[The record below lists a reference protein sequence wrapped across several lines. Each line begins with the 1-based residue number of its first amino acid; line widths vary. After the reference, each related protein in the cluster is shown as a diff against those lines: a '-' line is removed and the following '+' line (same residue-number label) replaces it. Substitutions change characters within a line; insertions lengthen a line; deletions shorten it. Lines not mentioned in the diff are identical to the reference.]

1 MDAPRHP
8 ASRPSREVALIRIIT
23 FRVGK
28 IAHGHIYWDQ
38 PSFLVQIGLL
48 DPDKLPVVCINAV
61 RKVLHPKLPS
71 SHLLSNLFPT
81 TSGRDGRSPAPAP
94 TALHR
99 HTAPPA
105 ARCGLRR

>member
-28 IAHGHIYWDQ
+28 IAHGPIDWDQ

-71 SHLLSNLFPT
+71 SHLLSR
-81 TSGRDGRSPAPAP
+81 GRQR
-94 TALHR
+94 
-99 HTAPPA
+99 
-105 ARCGLRR
+105 